1 MIPSNWHLLSETPEL
16 QAQVQNF
23 LRAWQQDLPFIFQSS
38 GSTGKPKSFQ
48 FTKDQLLTS
57 AKASTKALQLDKHTK
72 ALVCLPLTSV
82 GGLLQ
87 LARAIH
93 ANFELFIDLP
103 TSMPLQ
109 NFDTAINFISMV
121 PTQLQQSL
129 KHEPL
134 KLSGI
139 EKILIGGAPLEENLI
154 EACSNL
160 SISLIQ
166 SYGMTETLSHVA
178 LRFIGNGV
186 SAPFKAIEGVH
197 FEQQQNCL
205 TIHYPA
211 LLDAPLYTNDLVN
224 LIDEQHFE
232 WVGRAD
238 FAINSGGVKI
248 IPEQLEKTLSSVLS
262 HPFFVTSVPDDKW
275 GSVVGLVIEGEAV
288 DLGLDWAALGL
299 VAAAVPKKI
308 AFIAQFQR
316 TQTLKIKRQETLAN
330 LTDASWRS
338 L

>member
-1 MIPSNWHLLSETPEL
+1 MTPSNWHLLSEAPEL
-16 QAQVQNF
+16 HAQVQQF

-38 GSTGKPKSFQ
+38 GSTGEPKSFQ
-48 FTKDQLLTS
+48 FTKAQLLTS
-57 AKASTKALQLDKHTK
+57 ANASIKALQLDQHTK

-103 TSMPLQ
+103 SSRPLQ
-109 NFDTAINFISMV
+109 NFDAAINFISMV

-129 KHEPL
+129 EHEPL
-134 KLSGI
+134 KLAGI

-154 EACSNL
+154 EACNNL

-178 LRFIGNGV
+178 LRNISNGV
-186 SAPFKAIEGVH
+186 SEAFKAIEGVH
-197 FEQQQNCL
+197 FEQAQNCL

-211 LLDAPLYTNDLVN
+211 LLDTPLYTNDLVN
-224 LIDEQHFE
+224 LIDKEHFE
-232 WVGRAD
+232 WLGRAD
-238 FAINSGGVKI
+238 FAINSGGMKI
-248 IPEQLEKTLSSVLS
+248 IPEQLEKTLSTVLS
-262 HPFFVTSVPDDKW
+262 HPFFVTAVPDEKW
-275 GSVVGLVIEGEAV
+275 GSVVGLVMEGEAI
-288 DLGLDWAALGL
+288 DLELDWNSLGLT
-299 VAAAVPKKI
+299 AAAIPKKI

>member
-1 MIPSNWHLLSETPEL
+1 
-16 QAQVQNF
+16 
-23 LRAWQQDLPFIFQSS
+23 
-38 GSTGKPKSFQ
+38 
-48 FTKDQLLTS
+48 
-57 AKASTKALQLDKHTK
+57 
-72 ALVCLPLTSV
+72 
-82 GGLLQ
+82 
-87 LARAIH
+87 
-93 ANFELFIDLP
+93 
-103 TSMPLQ
+103 
-109 NFDTAINFISMV
+109 MV

>member
-1 MIPSNWHLLSETPEL
+1 MIPSNWHLLSETHEL

-103 TSMPLQ
+103 TSRPLQ

>member
-103 TSMPLQ
+103 TSRPLQ

>member
-1 MIPSNWHLLSETPEL
+1 LIPSNWHLLSETPEL

-103 TSMPLQ
+103 TSRPLQ

-232 WVGRAD
+232 WLGRAD

>member
-1 MIPSNWHLLSETPEL
+1 LIPSNWHLLSEAPEL

-232 WVGRAD
+232 WLGRAD
-238 FAINSGGVKI
+238 FAIISGGVKI

-262 HPFFVTSVPDDKW
+262 HPFFVTAVPDDKW
-275 GSVVGLVIEGEAV
+275 GSVVGLVIEGEAD

>member
-1 MIPSNWHLLSETPEL
+1 LE
-16 QAQVQNF
+16 
-23 LRAWQQDLPFIFQSS
+23 
-38 GSTGKPKSFQ
+38 
-48 FTKDQLLTS
+48 
-57 AKASTKALQLDKHTK
+57 
-72 ALVCLPLTSV
+72 
-82 GGLLQ
+82 
-87 LARAIH
+87 
-93 ANFELFIDLP
+93 
-103 TSMPLQ
+103 
-109 NFDTAINFISMV
+109 
-121 PTQLQQSL
+121 
-129 KHEPL
+129 HEPK

-232 WVGRAD
+232 WLGRAD

>member
-1 MIPSNWHLLSETPEL
+1 LIPSNWHLLSETHEL

-103 TSMPLQ
+103 TSRPLQ

-232 WVGRAD
+232 WLGRAD

>member
-1 MIPSNWHLLSETPEL
+1 LIPSNWHLLSETPEL

>member
-1 MIPSNWHLLSETPEL
+1 LIPSNWHLLSETPEL

-38 GSTGKPKSFQ
+38 GSTSKPKSFQ

-103 TSMPLQ
+103 TSRPLQ

-154 EACSNL
+154 KACSNL

-232 WVGRAD
+232 WLGRAD

>member
-38 GSTGKPKSFQ
+38 GSTSKPKSFQ

-103 TSMPLQ
+103 TSRPLQ

-232 WVGRAD
+232 WLGRAD

>member
-1 MIPSNWHLLSETPEL
+1 MIPSNWHLLSEAPEL

-38 GSTGKPKSFQ
+38 GSTGEPKSFQ

-57 AKASTKALQLDKHTK
+57 AKASIKALQLDEHTK

-103 TSMPLQ
+103 TSRPLQ

-232 WVGRAD
+232 WLGRAD
-238 FAINSGGVKI
+238 FAIISGGIKI
-248 IPEQLEKTLSSVLS
+248 VPEQLEKTLSSVLS

-275 GSVVGLVIEGEAV
+275 GSVVGLVIEGEAD

>member
-103 TSMPLQ
+103 TSRPLK

-232 WVGRAD
+232 WLGRAD

>member
-1 MIPSNWHLLSETPEL
+1 MIPSNWHLLSEAPEL

-57 AKASTKALQLDKHTK
+57 ANASIKALQLDKHTK

-103 TSMPLQ
+103 TSRPLQ

-232 WVGRAD
+232 WLGRAD
-238 FAINSGGVKI
+238 FAIISGGIKI

-275 GSVVGLVIEGEAV
+275 GSVVGLVIEGEAD

-308 AFIAQFQR
+308 AFITQFQR

>member
-1 MIPSNWHLLSETPEL
+1 MIPSNWHLLSEAPEL
-16 QAQVQNF
+16 QAQVQTF

-57 AKASTKALQLDKHTK
+57 AKASIKALQLDKHTK

-103 TSMPLQ
+103 TSRPLQ

-154 EACSNL
+154 EACNSL

-232 WVGRAD
+232 WLGRAD
-238 FAINSGGVKI
+238 FAIISGGIKI